1 MIPIEAPGWGK
12 RQIEHLVLD
21 FNGTLAR
28 DGRMLPEVEERL
40 ARLSIK
46 ARVHICTTDHFGT
59 ALEETRRYA
68 AALKIVEGQNLAEEK
83 AEFVRRLGP
92 MKVAAIG
99 NGAADARMLAEV
111 ALSIAVIGPEGA
123 APAALSAAQVV
134 CTDIA
139 TALELLL
146 FPARL
151 AATLRR

>member
-1 MIPIEAPGWGK
+1 MILIDALGRGK

-28 DGRMLPEVEERL
+28 DGRILPEVEERL

-46 ARVHICTTDHFGT
+46 VRVHICTADYFNT
-59 ALEETRRYA
+59 ALDETRRYSV
-68 AALKIVEGQNLAEEK
+68 ALKIIEGQNLAEEK

-92 MKVAAIG
+92 MRVAAIG
-99 NGAADARMLAEV
+99 NGAADARMLAEA

-123 APAALSAAQVV
+123 ASAALSAAQVV
-134 CTDIA
+134 CNDIA
-139 TALELLL
+139 SALDLLL
-146 FPARL
+146 FPDRL